1 MRRMSAKFRA
11 RAKEAKPV
19 RDRLVARAGCCMIC
33 GASQKRPKHH
43 LAALNQLVCHEI
55 SNGPLRQKSLD
66 KPFCILVL
74 CAYCNQHEVEDKG
87 KWPQSRQLAV
97 LKDKSPENYDLTSFN
112 FLVNPNAPR
121 RIEQH
126 EVDYWVK
133 QHKINDNSSF

>member
-19 RDRLVARAGCCMIC
+19 RDHLIARAGCCMIC
-33 GASQKRPKHH
+33 GASPKRPKHH
-43 LAALNQLVCHEI
+43 LTELNQLVCHEI

-66 KPFCILVL
+66 KPYCILVL
-74 CAYCNQHEVEDKG
+74 CVFCNQYEVEDKG

-97 LKDKSPENYDLTSFN
+97 LLAKSPENYDLQAFN

-126 EVDYWVK
+126 EVDYW
-133 QHKINDNSSF
+133 INPGRDK